1 MKIVNPYSEKK
12 ISIGGV
18 SEMQSISFFDY
29 LFVFMLIIYA
39 GRANTFVESG
49 SFTDNAIGFLLPVVL
64 STILALRWKIKFDQN
79 FFLLLWGFSIY
90 FIAISIKVGEVH
102 PSFLIHYTFKFFTA
116 YTAIKALKSN
126 LFKIFE
132 YLLYYLAIV
141 ALFMWIV
148 QIGLGGDTLYYIFN
162 RIPGMASFSY
172 VTGNGATAIIYSV
185 QPVINAVVNLAIPRN
200 CGYTQEPGSFAVLLC
215 LAIFVNLFITT
226 KDKNSKRRFWIF
238 VVALISTQ
246 STTGYVIFMVIIL
259 FYILSKNL
267 SKVLLLFPIAIVALI
282 YVSTLPFMSNKIVD
296 LLTETNTLDQL
307 IIRSFGAE
315 ETFTPQRF
323 TSFVITFKDF
333 QANPILGLG
342 PDNEDS
348 WLLKIGA
355 RISPIS
361 GVGTLL
367 AQFGLVGFFFFIFF
381 SLKSSFFFAKYFNYT
396 GKFLLFFIIILI
408 SISYF
413 IFILPMIMSFWL
425 FQLFAPQEVKQKEVD
440 GLVLNTETK
449 LVNP

>member
-12 ISIGGV
+12 ISIGNV
-18 SEMQSISFFDY
+18 SELEGITFFDY
-29 LFVFMLIIYA
+29 LFVFVLIIYA

-49 SFTDNAIGFLLPVVL
+49 SLKDNIVGFLLPVIL
-64 STILALRWKIKFDQN
+64 SAILAIRWKVKFDQN
-79 FFLLLWGFSIY
+79 FFLLIWGFSVY
-90 FIAISIKVGEVH
+90 FIAISIKVGEIH
-102 PSFLIHYTFKFFTA
+102 PSFFLHYTFKFFVV
-116 YTAIKALKSN
+116 YSVIKALKSN
-126 LFKIFE
+126 LFKIYE

-141 ALFMWIV
+141 GLFMWAV
-148 QIGLGGDTLYYIFN
+148 QFLLGGDTLFYYIN
-162 RIPGMASFSY
+162 KIPGMASFSC

-185 QPVINAVVNLAIPRN
+185 QPAINAIVNISIPRN
-200 CGYTQEPGSFAVLLC
+200 CGYTQEPGSFAVYLC
-215 LAIFVNLFITT
+215 LAIFINLFITSS
-226 KDKNSKRRFWIF
+226 DKNSRKRFWVLVITL
-238 VVALISTQ
+238 VSTQ
-246 STTGYVIFMVIIL
+246 STTGYVIFMVITV

-267 SKVLLLFPIAIVALI
+267 SKILLVFPFAIVALI

-323 TSFVITFKDF
+323 TSFVITFRDF

-342 PDNEDS
+342 PDNEKS

-361 GVGTLL
+361 GMGTLL
-367 AQFGLVGFFFFIFF
+367 AQFGLVGFFFFIIF
-381 SLKSSFFFAKYFNYT
+381 SLRSSFFFAKYFNYN

-413 IFILPMIMSFWL
+413 IFLLPMIMSFWL
-425 FQLFAPQEVKQKEVD
+425 FQLFAPQEVIQKEVD
-440 GLVLNTETK
+440 GSVLNTETK

>member
-12 ISIGGV
+12 ISIGNG
-18 SEMQSISFFDY
+18 SELKSITFFDY
-29 LFVFMLIIYA
+29 LFVFVLIIYA

-49 SFTDNAIGFLLPVVL
+49 SLKDNIAGFLLPVIL
-64 STILALRWKIKFDQN
+64 SAILAIRWKVKFDQN
-79 FFLLLWGFSIY
+79 FFLLIWGFSVY
-90 FIAISIKVGEVH
+90 FIAISIKVGEIH
-102 PSFLIHYTFKFFTA
+102 PSFFLHYIFKFFVV
-116 YTAIKALKSN
+116 YTVIKALKSN
-126 LFKIFE
+126 LFKIYE
-132 YLLYYLAIV
+132 HLLYYLAIV
-141 ALFMWIV
+141 GLFMWAV
-148 QIGLGGDTLYYIFN
+148 QFLLGGDTLFYYIN
-162 RIPGMASFSY
+162 KIPGMASFSC

-185 QPVINAVVNLAIPRN
+185 QPAINAIVNISIPRN
-200 CGYTQEPGSFAVLLC
+200 CGYTQEPGSFAVYLC
-215 LAIFVNLFITT
+215 LAIFINLFITSS
-226 KDKNSKRRFWIF
+226 DKNSRKRFWVLVITL
-238 VVALISTQ
+238 VSTQ
-246 STTGYVIFMVIIL
+246 STTGYVIFMVITI

-267 SKVLLLFPIAIVALI
+267 SKILLVFPFAIVALI

-323 TSFVITFKDF
+323 TSFVITFRDF

-342 PDNEDS
+342 PDNEKS

-361 GVGTLL
+361 GMGTLL
-367 AQFGLVGFFFFIFF
+367 AQFGLVGFFFFIIF
-381 SLKSSFFFAKYFNYT
+381 SLRSSFFFAKYFNYN

-413 IFILPMIMSFWL
+413 IFLLPMIMSFWL

-440 GLVLNTETK
+440 GSVLNTETK

>member
-12 ISIGGV
+12 ISIGNG
-18 SEMQSISFFDY
+18 SELEGITFFDY
-29 LFVFMLIIYA
+29 LFVFVLIIYA

-49 SFTDNAIGFLLPVVL
+49 SLKDNIAGFLLPVIL
-64 STILALRWKIKFDQN
+64 SAILAIRWKVKFDQN
-79 FFLLLWGFSIY
+79 FFLLIWGFSVY
-90 FIAISIKVGEVH
+90 FIAISIKVGEIH
-102 PSFLIHYTFKFFTA
+102 PSFFLHYIFKFFVV
-116 YTAIKALKSN
+116 YTVIKALKSN
-126 LFKIFE
+126 LFKIYE

-141 ALFMWIV
+141 GLFMWAV
-148 QIGLGGDTLYYIFN
+148 QFLLGGDTLFYYIN
-162 RIPGMASFSY
+162 KIPGMASFSC

-185 QPVINAVVNLAIPRN
+185 QPAINAIVNISIPRN
-200 CGYTQEPGSFAVLLC
+200 CGYTQEPGSFAVYLC
-215 LAIFVNLFITT
+215 LAIFINLFITSS
-226 KDKNSKRRFWIF
+226 DKNSRKRFWVLVITL
-238 VVALISTQ
+238 VSTQ
-246 STTGYVIFMVIIL
+246 STTGYVIFMVITV

-267 SKVLLLFPIAIVALI
+267 SKILLVFPFAIVALI

-323 TSFVITFKDF
+323 TSFVITFRDF

-342 PDNEDS
+342 PDNEKS

-361 GVGTLL
+361 GMGTLL
-367 AQFGLVGFFFFIFF
+367 AQFGLVGFFFFIIF
-381 SLKSSFFFAKYFNYT
+381 SLRSSFFFAKYFNYN

-413 IFILPMIMSFWL
+413 IFLLPMIMSFWL

-440 GLVLNTETK
+440 GSVLNTETK